1 MSEPARDP
9 GLQQERTALAWRRTG
24 LALLV
29 GALVIARLTFD
40 TIGPLSAVPA
50 LFTTALAGYV
60 VAQVLR
66 GRRYGRQHEHDA
78 RFSVLHDGR
87 LVVAAAAV
95 LGGLA
100 LAELLAAVTALAR

>member
-1 MSEPARDP
+1 MSQPARDP

-29 GALVIARLTFD
+29 GALVIARLTFN
-40 TIGPLSAVPA
+40 TIGPLSMIPA

-66 GRRYGRQHEHDA
+66 GRSYGRQHEDDT
-78 RFSVLHDGR
+78 RFSVMHDGR
-87 LVVAAAAV
+87 LVAAAAAV
-95 LGGLA
+95 VGGLA
-100 LAELLAAVTALAR
+100 LAELLAAVAALAR